1 MNKKLYKKL
10 SKTIEKA
17 IERNYSRGQLGMSEY
32 PDIFT
37 EPSNKNKKDCKL
49 LIKRLLKSENIRIY
63 FSENRIQIILNQ
75 SNFKN
80 KKVTT
85 TTSISST
92 IPTKAYNNVSN
103 VEIVKSIGCKIQ
115 YNDSISSL
123 NYKNLYDD
131 IYHKIIKSYTRINNK
146 KFSEINNSILI
157 ESGLLRDKNLND
169 ILSN

>member
-10 SKTIEKA
+10 SKTIEKT
-17 IERNYSRGQLGMSEY
+17 IDRNYSRGQLGMSEY

-37 EPSNKNKKDCKL
+37 DPSKKNKKDCKL
-49 LIKRLLKSENIRIY
+49 LIERVLKSKNIRIY

-80 KKVTT
+80 KKDVT
-85 TTSISST
+85 TTSISSM
-92 IPTKAYNNVSN
+92 PTKAYTNVSN
-103 VEIVKSIGCKIQ
+103 VEIIKSIGCKIQ

-123 NYKNLYDD
+123 NYKTLYDD